1 MAAYPAMPLFTDA
14 YLADTRHL
22 TTEEH
27 GAYLLLLMCA
37 WRSRECALVDD
48 DGALARIAGLSPT
61 KWRRMK
67 PVLQS
72 FFDIE
77 GGLWRQAKLTSVYAD
92 VAARVARNRASGAKG
107 GRARALK
114 RSAKPGPEQ
123 SPAQSP
129 TQNSGQATGENPR
142 QSPAQSS
149 ERSSERS
156 SGQHSEPVPEQQS
169 RKSLNQHTQQKAQQT
184 IHQNTHHSASENK
197 ATKTKAAAKPDS
209 LVLDS
214 AGHWHQEL
222 SVLCGPSVVLDGQTL
237 AAWQA
242 AGADFEVTIK
252 PTIKRLMAR
261 EQKRTGTLPKRLAYF
276 REAVLEAHAD
286 APPPAI
292 PQSDKTP
299 FEPESAAH
307 WRRLLGD
314 PSSAFRGDYMSQNW
328 FIPADHPEFAART
341 LGANPRFSSAP
352 LIPAEIRA
360 EYGRAW
366 NWLAVP

>member
-67 PVLQS
+67 PVIQH

-114 RSAKPGPEQ
+114 RAAKPGPEQ
-123 SPAQSP
+123 SPAQSSAQSP
-129 TQNSGQATGENPR
+129 GQATGQNPE
-142 QSPAQSS
+142 QSPETKSV
-149 ERSSERS
+149 
-156 SGQHSEPVPEQQS
+156 PVPEVAPESAQELVAHRS
-169 RKSLNQHTQQKAQQT
+169 AQQT
-184 IHQNTHHSASENK
+184 IQQTTNLTASENK

-209 LVLDS
+209 LVLES
-214 AGHWHQEL
+214 AEHWHQEL
-222 SVLCGPSVVLDGQTL
+222 SALCGPGVVLDGQTL

-242 AGADFEVTIK
+242 AGVDFEATTK

-261 EQKRTGTLPKRLAYF
+261 EKKRTGSLPKRLAYF

-286 APPPAI
+286 APAPAK

-299 FEPESAAH
+299 FEPENVAH

-341 LGANPRFSSAP
+341 LGANPRFSAAP